1 MASRQHEISLSQY
14 AESLV
19 LSAKARYLSKIET
32 IKEDPYLLKKSD
44 LDVNLNNLPNVDY
57 TDIVNYLVYSTSY
70 LTAKEMKAKKSL
82 HAYNNF
88 LSGWVLE
95 AAIKHYEKKCL
106 LIGTVSQITLFLH
119 LAFLSRFV
127 SFPTLQATSIYPC

>member
-95 AAIKHYEKKCL
+95 AAINIMKRN
-106 LIGTVSQITLFLH
+106 
-119 LAFLSRFV
+119 AF
-127 SFPTLQATSIYPC
+127 